1 MNENVLAK
9 VGNREI
15 LKEEMEMMIKS
26 LGPERAAQFNS
37 EKGREY
43 VLNELI
49 NQELFYLYAMANGM
63 DGEEVFKSQ
72 LETVKVNILKQYAVN
87 KTIASVAVEEKDAEE
102 YYEKNK
108 DNFQM
113 PESIRTKHILV
124 DSEDEAKSIQKE
136 IVGGLAFED
145 AASKYSKCPSKEN
158 GGDLGM
164 FGRGKM
170 VPEFEAAAFAM
181 NVGEISEPVKTQFG
195 FHLIKVEEKQEAS
208 LRAYDEVKNE
218 IGQRLVAEK
227 QRDVYMEKISELKK
241 QYEVEIY

>member
-1 MNENVLAK
+1 MNKNVLAK

-26 LGPERAAQFNS
+26 LGPERAAQFDN

-43 VLNELI
+43 VLNELV
-49 NQELFYLYAMANGM
+49 NQELFYLYAMASGM
-63 DGEEVFKSQ
+63 DGDELFKSQ
-72 LETVKVNILKQYAVN
+72 LETAKVNILKQYVVN
-87 KTIASVAVEEKDAEE
+87 KTIANVAVEENDAEE

-108 DNFQM
+108 SNFQM

-124 DSEDEAKSIQKE
+124 DSEEAAKSIQAE
-136 IVGGLAFED
+136 IGGGLAFED
-145 AASKYSKCPSKEN
+145 AATKYSKCPSKEN

-181 NVGEISEPVKTQFG
+181 NVGEISQPVKTQFG
-195 FHLIKVEEKQEAS
+195 YHIIKVEEKQEPS
-208 LRAYDEVKNE
+208 VRAYDEVKNE